1 MKLAGE
7 VALLTHSQHLVGK
20 WRSCMKEVFLSASTE
35 LSVVQLSLAKADV
48 PILANP
54 DLISIFV
61 ILAIVLPE
69 TRSAVVKTTT
79 LDKLFTRSRD
89 AEGEDLP
96 SLPSDLMLE

>member
-1 MKLAGE
+1 
-7 VALLTHSQHLVGK
+7 
-20 WRSCMKEVFLSASTE
+20 MKEVFLSASTE
-35 LSVVQLSLAKADV
+35 LFVVQLSFAKADV
-48 PILANP
+48 PTSANP

-69 TRSAVVKTTT
+69 THSAVVKTTR

-89 AEGEDLP
+89 AEGEDLS